1 MSNYSR
7 HSVWIILLLASLAAQ
22 GATIR
27 GKVIDTNQEALVGA
41 HVIIAGR
48 TDVYGIA
55 GLDGSYTIADLTAG
69 TYSLS
74 VSYVGYKS
82 FNQDVTIAGSGD
94 IVMVPVV
101 LEPDQ
106 TELTEILITARAE
119 RGSDAEA
126 RGIERTSPNTVN
138 IVSAKAIS
146 LSPDVSV
153 ANVIQRVS
161 GLSVQRNSNGDPQY
175 AIVRGMDKRYSYT
188 LVNGLKIPSPDNK
201 NRYVPL
207 DIFPASLLERLEV
220 YKSLTADQEGDAIGG
235 GINMVMKSAPDAL
248 EVKGDL
254 QLGYNYINTLHGF
267 DKYNRGAV
275 ADQSPREA
283 YGPAY
288 LAQPGDFSTQ
298 NLETENVTPL
308 PDVLAS
314 LSAGNRF
321 LHNKLGI
328 MLGGSFQN
336 AYRGTKSLWF
346 DYDTDRFGAN
356 LPSLRSVQDR
366 HYSTQQMRG
375 AVHTQ
380 LDYRFNDRN
389 ELKLY
394 SGYYTLVNHEARE
407 IRETYLDG
415 RAYSAADGNAILSY
429 STRTKNT
436 TQSIVT
442 TSLQGTHRLF
452 APLTLTWSGVYSV
465 AGNDE
470 PDNARFVRN
479 GALVNFVEQP
489 QNAER
494 RNSRQWTNND
504 DTDLT
509 GYVNFIIQ
517 PAGWGNS
524 LLKAGGMV
532 RKKERDAFYNSYLF
546 DPNPGLQVQSVDWE
560 TYSDV
565 TWQVINPA
573 GSASNE
579 LNYKAHEDIQ
589 AAYLLGK
596 LDIQKLELNA
606 GVRMEHTDQGYT
618 LKYPKTGQAPDS
630 SQTYTDVLPSLSARY
645 KLAPTANLRFTY
657 YKGIS
662 RPGFFEIVPYQL
674 EDDGY
679 REFGNPSLK
688 RVKADNFDLRWE
700 KFPNATNQILV
711 GVFFKRIEDPIEYA
725 IVHQGITNEPV
736 MQPNNFGTAR
746 NMGLEA
752 DVTHYFNRV
761 GIRANYT
768 YTYSRI
774 TTSKVIRTRADVND
788 PSSELV
794 LQTVSQTRPLQGQA
808 KHIGNLSLLYKDQAH
823 GWDAQLSL
831 VYTGE
836 RLEAIS
842 PFLDNDM
849 YAKPITI
856 LDLSIEK
863 KITRTLD
870 VFVKAN
876 NLLNS
881 AYLMYVKKPIYQ
893 EEGKTMQYP
902 HQDDPEHKTLVRKD
916 QYYQSFRLGVR
927 MQLTKN

>member
-1 MSNYSR
+1 MLKNYA
-7 HSVWIILLLASLAAQ
+7 HSLWIILLLCSLASH
-22 GATIR
+22 GAAIR

-41 HVIIAGR
+41 HILIAGR
-48 TDVYGIA
+48 TDVYGVA
-55 GLDGSYTIADLTAG
+55 GMDGSYTIADLAAG

-74 VSYVGYKS
+74 VSYVGYKN
-82 FNQDVTIAGSGD
+82 FTQEVTIAGNGD
-94 IVMVPVV
+94 VVMLQVV
-101 LEPDQ
+101 LEPAH
-106 TELTEILITARAE
+106 TELNEILITAKAE

-126 RGIERTSPNTVN
+126 RTLERTLPNTVN
-138 IVSAKAIS
+138 IISAKAIS

-161 GLSVQRNSNGDPQY
+161 GLSVQRSSNGDPQY

-235 GINMVMKSAPDAL
+235 GINMVMKSAPESL
-248 EVKGDL
+248 EIKGDL
-254 QLGYNYINTLHGF
+254 QLGYNYINALHGF
-267 DKYNRGAV
+267 DKYNSGV
-275 ADQSPREA
+275 VEKQSPREA

-288 LAQPGDFSTQ
+288 LAQPSDFSQQ
-298 NLETENVTPL
+298 NLETKNVNPL
-308 PDVLAS
+308 PDMLAS
-314 LSAGNRF
+314 LSIGNRF
-321 LHNKLGI
+321 LHDKLGV
-328 MLGGSFQN
+328 MLGGSFQSS
-336 AYRGTKSLWF
+336 YRGTKSLWF

-366 HYSTQQMRG
+366 HYSTQQTRY
-375 AVHTQ
+375 ALHTQ
-380 LDYRFNDRN
+380 LDYRLNDKN
-389 ELKLY
+389 TLKLY

-415 RAYSAADGNAILSY
+415 RAYSAEDGNAILSY

-436 TQSIVT
+436 NQSILT

-452 APLTLTWSGVYSV
+452 APLSLTWSGVYST
-465 AGNDE
+465 AQNDE

-479 GALVNFVEQP
+479 GELRNFDEQP
-489 QNAER
+489 QNVER
-494 RNSRQWTNND
+494 RNSRQWMNNE

-509 GYVNFIIQ
+509 GYVNFTLQ
-517 PAGWGNS
+517 LEGWSNS

-532 RKKERDAFYNSYLF
+532 RQKDRNAFYNQYMF
-546 DPNPGLQVQSVDWE
+546 DPNPGLQVQGVDWQ
-560 TYSDV
+560 TYTDV

-573 GSASNE
+573 GSATNE
-579 LNYKAHEDIQ
+579 LNYKAHENIQ

-596 LDIQKLELNA
+596 LDIQNLEINA
-606 GVRMEHTDQGYT
+606 GVRVEHTDQGYT

-630 SQTYTDVLPSLSARY
+630 SQTYTDVLPSLSSKY
-645 KLAPTANLRFTY
+645 KLSPTTNLRFTY

-674 EDDGY
+674 DDDGY

-700 KFPNATNQILV
+700 RFPNATNQILL
-711 GVFFKRIEDPIEYA
+711 GVFFKRIADPIEYA
-725 IVHQGITNEPV
+725 VVRKGITNEPV

-752 DVTHYFNRV
+752 DVTHYFNRF

-774 TTSKVIRTRADVND
+774 TTSKVIRTRADIND
-788 PSSELV
+788 PSSELI
-794 LQTVSQTRPLQGQA
+794 LQTVDQTRPLQGQA
-808 KHIGNLSLLYKDQAH
+808 KHIGNLSLLYKDLPH
-823 GWDAQLSL
+823 GWDAQLSM

-842 PFLDNDM
+842 PFLDNDI
-849 YAKPITI
+849 YTEPITI
-856 LDLSIEK
+856 LDLSVEK
-863 KITRTLD
+863 KVSRTID

-876 NLLNS
+876 NLLNAS
-881 AYLMYVKKPIYQ
+881 YLMYVKKPIYQ
-893 EEGKTMQYP
+893 DEGKTMQYP
-902 HQDDPEHKTLVRKD
+902 HQDDPDHKTLVRKD
-916 QYYQSFRLGVR
+916 QYYQSFRIGVR
-927 MQLTKN
+927 MQWPQN